1 MRPPV
6 FFPRHHSKEGRMW
19 KEAKEL
25 QTAVATGAVT
35 LGLAALAAPS
45 AAGATFT
52 VTNLNDS
59 GAGSLRDAVA
69 SANTTAGAD
78 VITFQPGL
86 TGTILLTTG
95 ELSLYDA
102 VDIQGPGAAT
112 ITVSGNNA
120 SRIFYIYSVANAPID
135 VTISGLTVTNGS
147 DVDGGGAIIDWGENL
162 TLDHV
167 VVSNSTT
174 DGSGG
179 GVSKEAAPGPLH
191 ILDSTISGNSASLGG
206 GVFFYRNDAPA
217 DIQDSVISNNTASTS
232 GGGIYFY
239 SIAADVTISRTTISG
254 NHSDCCGG
262 GIFLYDTDAGTLTI
276 DHTTISGNTATSEG
290 GGIYLYGP

>member
-1 MRPPV
+1 M
-6 FFPRHHSKEGRMW
+6 S

-45 AAGATFT
+45 AAAATFT

-120 SRIFYIYSVANAPID
+120 SRIFYIYSAANAPID

-179 GVSKEAAPGPLH
+179 GVSKEAASGTLH
-191 ILDSTISGNSASLGG
+191 ILELHHQRQFGEARRRRLFLPKRRAGRHPGLRDLQQHGVDERRRHLLLFDRRRRHDLPHDHQRQSLRLLRRRHLS
-206 GVFFYRNDAPA
+206 VRHRRRHA
-217 DIQDSVISNNTASTS
+217 DDRPHHDQRQHR
-232 GGGIYFY
+232 
-239 SIAADVTISRTTISG
+239 DVRGRRDLSLRSR
-254 NHSDCCGG
+254 
-262 GIFLYDTDAGTLTI
+262 
-276 DHTTISGNTATSEG
+276 
-290 GGIYLYGP
+290 